1 MLAPMLAYVL
11 KNTSRAAL
19 VAYGVWALLSL
30 ALSAGTLTSL
40 HQVEHTGRE
49 AVLARAEA
57 GATAVE
63 LTLQRV
69 FEAVANL
76 QALAQTR
83 LRFVDT
89 ANMAGIQAIDEE
101 LTASLSPSRNAVQ
114 AMSIYHHGRLAW
126 AHGDVASAPPS
137 GHDVTAGQAGGLSLS
152 KPALD
157 PVTRRWSMRVGLTLR
172 DRTGRTEGWAAV
184 QLDPLALSDLIA
196 RQTAGDGVVSMVQLR
211 SDGSFIARSHHPGRA
226 LLEHPS
232 PIDPAFA
239 AALRTGSGQV
249 EDMQGGVN
257 RLIGFRAPD
266 AVPIVVSQSIDIR
279 LVRAGFYR
287 LRRILLAVS
296 LALIAG
302 GFSATRL
309 ILANY
314 LLRAR
319 LGEQAML
326 DPLTGLHNRRYFTD
340 VLSSRFAAAQR
351 QGLSASVLQIDLDG
365 FKQVNDTRGHPVG
378 DALLRQVAARLR
390 ACVGPGDAVVRL
402 GGDEF
407 AIIRLGRQQRRDS
420 LALARFVVSEL
431 AHPYQVETYQL
442 RISASVGVALYPSG
456 GEHLPD
462 LLRSADIA
470 LYFVKDEGG
479 DAYRVFDPAMEQSV
493 RTRRA
498 LEIDLRL
505 AIPRGEMEVYFQP
518 LVQLE
523 PRRVGGFE
531 ALVRWHHPELG
542 MVMPSTFIPLAEET
556 GQIAAIGEWVLRQAC
571 LEATRWDGNLR
582 IAVNLSPVQF
592 ERSDIVDIVASALRD
607 TRLPPSRLELEITEG
622 VVMGETGDVLETM
635 RRLQALGVR
644 LALDDFGTGYSSLS
658 YLRSFPFDKV
668 KIDASFLAD
677 LHGDGGTI
685 IRAVLGLCG
694 HLGLDTLVEGVETQ
708 AQLQWLLVE
717 GCTEV
722 QGHLFS
728 PPRPAAGLAE
738 IIARVGAP
746 AARRLVR
753 S

>member
-1 MLAPMLAYVL
+1 MLANSL
-11 KNTSRAAL
+11 KHTSRAAL
-19 VAYGVWALLSL
+19 VAYGGWALLCL

-40 HQVEHTGRE
+40 HQVERTGRE

-76 QALAQTR
+76 QDLAQTR

-89 ANMAGIQAIDEE
+89 ANTAGIQAIDEE
-101 LTASLSPSRNAVQ
+101 LTGSLSPSRNAIE
-114 AMSIYHHGRLAW
+114 AMSIYHRGRLAW
-126 AHGDVASAPPS
+126 AYGHIASPPASGQDVAA
-137 GHDVTAGQAGGLSLS
+137 DQAGGLSLS
-152 KPALD
+152 KPSLN
-157 PVTRRWSMRVGLTLR
+157 PVTRRWSVQVTLTLR

-211 SDGSFIARSHHPGRA
+211 SDGSFIARSNHPGRA

-232 PIDPAFA
+232 PTDPAFA

-249 EDMQGGVN
+249 EDMQGGIN

-266 AVPIVVSQSIDIR
+266 GVPIVVSQSIDTR
-279 LVRAGFYR
+279 LARAGFYR
-287 LRRILLAVS
+287 LRRIVLAIS
-296 LALIAG
+296 LALITG

-340 VLSSRFAAAQR
+340 VLARRFTAAQR
-351 QGLSASVLQIDLDG
+351 QGLSATVLQIDLDG

-407 AIIRLGRQQRRDS
+407 AIIRLGRHQRRDS
-420 LALARFVVSEL
+420 VALARYVVSEL
-431 AHPYQVETYQL
+431 ALPYQVETYQL

-462 LLRSADIA
+462 LLRSADLA

-479 DAYRVFDPAMEQSV
+479 DAYRVFDPAMEESV

-498 LEIDLRL
+498 LELDLRQ
-505 AIPRGEMEVYFQP
+505 AIARGQMEVYFQP

-556 GQIAAIGEWVLRQAC
+556 GQIAVIGEWVLRQAC

-592 ERSDIVDIVASALRD
+592 ERSDIVDIVASALRE

-622 VVMGETGDVLETM
+622 VVMGEMSDVLETM

-708 AQLQWLLVE
+708 AQLQWLRVE

-728 PPRPAAGLAE
+728 PPRPAGGLAE

>member
-1 MLAPMLAYVL
+1 MLA
-11 KNTSRAAL
+11 R
-19 VAYGVWALLSL
+19 
-30 ALSAGTLTSL
+30 
-40 HQVEHTGRE
+40 
-49 AVLARAEA
+49 
-57 GATAVE
+57 
-63 LTLQRV
+63 
-69 FEAVANL
+69 
-76 QALAQTR
+76 
-83 LRFVDT
+83 RFT
-89 ANMAGIQAIDEE
+89 
-101 LTASLSPSRNAVQ
+101 
-114 AMSIYHHGRLAW
+114 
-126 AHGDVASAPPS
+126 
-137 GHDVTAGQAGGLSLS
+137 
-152 KPALD
+152 
-157 PVTRRWSMRVGLTLR
+157 
-172 DRTGRTEGWAAV
+172 
-184 QLDPLALSDLIA
+184 
-196 RQTAGDGVVSMVQLR
+196 
-211 SDGSFIARSHHPGRA
+211 
-226 LLEHPS
+226 
-232 PIDPAFA
+232 
-239 AALRTGSGQV
+239 
-249 EDMQGGVN
+249 
-257 RLIGFRAPD
+257 
-266 AVPIVVSQSIDIR
+266 
-279 LVRAGFYR
+279 
-287 LRRILLAVS
+287 
-296 LALIAG
+296 
-302 GFSATRL
+302 
-309 ILANY
+309 
-314 LLRAR
+314 
-319 LGEQAML
+319 
-326 DPLTGLHNRRYFTD
+326 
-340 VLSSRFAAAQR
+340 AAQR
-351 QGLSASVLQIDLDG
+351 QGLSATVLQIDLDG
-365 FKQVNDTRGHPVG
+365 FKQVNDTRGHAVG

-407 AIIRLGRQQRRDS
+407 AVVRLGRHQRRDS
-420 LALARFVVSEL
+420 VALARYVVSEL
-431 AHPYQVETYQL
+431 ALPYQVETYQL

-479 DAYRVFDPAMEQSV
+479 DAYRIFDPAMEESV

-498 LEIDLRL
+498 LELDLRQ
-505 AIPRGEMEVYFQP
+505 AIPRGELEVYFQP

-592 ERSDIVDIVASALRD
+592 ERSDIVDIVASALRE
-607 TRLPPSRLELEITEG
+607 TRLPPNRLELEITEG
-622 VVMGETGDVLETM
+622 VVMGEMGDVLETM

-708 AQLQWLLVE
+708 AQLQWLRVE

-728 PPRPAAGLAE
+728 PPRPAGGLAE